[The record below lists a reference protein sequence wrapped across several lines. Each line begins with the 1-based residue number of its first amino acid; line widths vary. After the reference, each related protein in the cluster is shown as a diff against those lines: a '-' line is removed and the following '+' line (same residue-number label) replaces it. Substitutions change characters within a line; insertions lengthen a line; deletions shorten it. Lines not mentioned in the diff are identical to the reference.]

1 MVGVGFEERERGKYL
16 HQPMLVKLP
25 VTENKDTGLI
35 FGREKE
41 MEWIVTFVLF
51 EPPLEASDDHGLYK
65 EEDGLSGR

>member
-1 MVGVGFEERERGKYL
+1 
-16 HQPMLVKLP
+16 